1 MAITYPIDVANTEW
15 AVMEVATGQIIRRNM
30 KWPREDGGEIVGAD
44 PGYVYLKHVAPTPP
58 DYDSRLV
65 QLVGT
70 ETADA
75 AANELRI
82 AWSTPKRPVA
92 EAVMAAQNIEVEKL
106 ESLIGQ
112 LTREVIETRLVV
124 GAIIK
129 YALKAQV
136 YPAKVKTL
144 VDDYEAKAVKVWQNR
159 DRLSQIVAD
168 LNAGNTPDLDS
179 GWVVE

>member
-1 MAITYPIDVANTEW
+1 MITYPVDVANTTW
-15 AVMEVATGQIIRRNM
+15 AVLEIATGQIIRRNM
-30 KWPREDGGEIVGAD
+30 QWPRSDGGEIQGAD
-44 PGYVYLKHVAPTPP
+44 PAYAYLLHVAPTPP

-70 ETADA
+70 EVADA

-82 AWSTPKRPVA
+82 TWSTPKRPVA
-92 EAVMAAQNIEVEKL
+92 ESVMAAENIETEKL
-106 ESLIGQ
+106 EALVGQ
-112 LTREVIETRLVV
+112 LTREVIETRLVL

-144 VDDYEAKAVKVWQNR
+144 VDDYETKAVKVWQNR
-159 DRLSQIVAD
+159 DRLTQIKAD
-168 LNAGNTPDLDS
+168 LAAGNTPDLDA
-179 GWVVE
+179 GWVA